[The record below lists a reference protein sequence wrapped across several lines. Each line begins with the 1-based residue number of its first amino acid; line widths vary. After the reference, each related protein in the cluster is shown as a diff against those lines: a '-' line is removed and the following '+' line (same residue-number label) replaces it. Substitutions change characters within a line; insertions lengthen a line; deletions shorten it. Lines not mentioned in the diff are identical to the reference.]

1 MTPIANRLK
10 AEIENKGISYSST
23 SRKTNI
29 PVNTISRSLMGKRK
43 LLADELI
50 LICRASDI
58 ELGELCEYK
67 KKPLHKLYGKELITW
82 LRKIQLM

>member
-1 MTPIANRLK
+1 MIPVAEQLK
-10 AEIENKGISYSST
+10 EKIELKGITYSSI

-50 LICRASDI
+50 LICRATDI
-58 ELGELCEYK
+58 ELGELCELNK
-67 KKPLHKLYGKELITW
+67 
-82 LRKIQLM
+82 Q

>member
-1 MTPIANRLK
+1 MIPVAEQLK
-10 AEIENKGISYSST
+10 EKIELKGITYSSI

-50 LICRASDI
+50 LICRATDI
-58 ELGELCEYK
+58 ELGELCE
-67 KKPLHKLYGKELITW
+67 LNKLNK
-82 LRKIQLM
+82 Q

>member
-1 MTPIANRLK
+1 MISISKKLK
-10 AEIENKGISYSST
+10 EKIEFKGITLTSI

-50 LICRASDI
+50 LICKATGI
-58 ELGELCEYK
+58 ELDELDEVND
-67 KKPLHKLYGKELITW
+67 EE
-82 LRKIQLM
+82 RKVG

>member
-58 ELGELCEYK
+58 ELGELCELNK
-67 KKPLHKLYGKELITW
+67 
-82 LRKIQLM
+82 Q